1 MPKKVKAPTRK
12 EEIIKSAAQLFLERG
27 YSAVTMRDLAK
38 KLGIKAASLYNHIS
52 SKHEILETLI
62 ISVAEAFTVGMNQ
75 IVSSELDTL
84 AKVEQVI
91 HLHIDVTVENQD
103 ALGSLNND
111 WMHLEGK
118 ALPYFEEMR
127 NQYEENFRQI
137 ISTGIAEGTI
147 ANRDPEILL
156 FSVLSTLRTLYLW
169 YPKKD
174 SIDMQTLKDDMTATM
189 LASIRA

>member
-1 MPKKVKAPTRK
+1 MKTLSRK
-12 EEIIKSAAQLFLERG
+12 EEIIEKAAKLFLERG

-38 KLGIKAASLYNHIS
+38 ELGIKAASLYNHIS
-52 SKHEILETLI
+52 SKHEILESLI
-62 ISVAEAFTVGMNQ
+62 ISVAEEFTVGMNR
-75 IVSSELDTL
+75 IFISDMPTLD
-84 AKVEQVI
+84 KVEQVI
-91 HLHIDVTVENQD
+91 HLHIDVTVKNQD

-137 ISTGIAEGTI
+137 IKSGIAEGAI

-156 FSVLSTLRTLYLW
+156 FSVLSTLRTLYLG
-169 YPKKD
+169 YPKKN

-189 LASIRA
+189 LASIKA

>member
-1 MPKKVKAPTRK
+1 MKKPTRK
-12 EEIIKSAAQLFLERG
+12 EEIINSAAKLFLERG

-38 KLGIKAASLYNHIS
+38 KLGIKAASLYNHIA

-62 ISVAEAFTVGMNQ
+62 ITVAEAFTVGMNR
-75 IVSSELDTL
+75 IVNSDIPTL
-84 AKVEQVI
+84 EKVEQVI

-118 ALPYFEEMR
+118 ALPYFEQMR

-137 ISTGIAEGTI
+137 IKTGIAEGKI
-147 ANRDPEILL
+147 ADRDPEILL

-174 SIDMQTLKDDMTATM
+174 SIEPQTLKDDMTATL
-189 LASIRA
+189 LASIKA